1 MNKLLFSDAAGSQ
14 IQKLYGNSHYALAAL
29 VPASLV
35 SPSDGMLAKV
45 ADLGLAV
52 AIPLHSH
59 VALGYGKI
67 FNLGVMYAAPFT
79 VCIWVRRRST
89 EQSCSPG
96 FAKSSF
102 AHLLFAVV
110 ADYVPRGLQVP
121 ARFGVVGLTG
131 VMGLGLLK
139 LSLMGPGI
147 GGEWDRNWLLF

>member
-1 MNKLLFSDAAGSQ
+1 MNKLLFSDAAGPQ

-59 VALGYGKI
+59 VALGYGKVFI
-67 FNLGVMYAAPFT
+67 LVVMYAASFT
-79 VCIWVRRRST
+79 VCIWVRVRWRST
-89 EQSCSPG
+89 EPSCSPG
-96 FAKSSF
+96 FAKSSI

-147 GGEWDRNWLLF
+147 GGEWD